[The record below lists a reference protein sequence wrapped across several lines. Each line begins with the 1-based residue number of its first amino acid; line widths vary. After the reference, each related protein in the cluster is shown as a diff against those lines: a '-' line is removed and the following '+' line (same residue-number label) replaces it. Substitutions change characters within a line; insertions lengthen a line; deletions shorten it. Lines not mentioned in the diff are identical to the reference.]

1 MRRLFRIH
9 IPCYEFEDFS
19 RLIEYGKTP
28 EQICYHR
35 TMNCLEWYIRKAIF
49 YKRIFYLLSMVN
61 LLLPLLSTAIMA
73 WKKDSDIGIILSAC
87 TSLSASLLA
96 LFNARDK
103 WTSYRTAAENIKR
116 QYALYCAKVEPFD
129 DENAHSRYIMLLEQ
143 YMTEVHT
150 HWCDMQAE
158 EIKEEKK

>member
-19 RLIEYGKTP
+19 SLIEYGGTP

-61 LLLPLLSTAIMA
+61 LLLPLLSTAIVEKGFRHRDYTLCMYLF
-73 WKKDSDIGIILSAC
+73 IGVLAC
-87 TSLSASLLA
+87 A
-96 LFNARDK
+96 FQRP
-103 WTSYRTAAENIKR
+103 R
-116 QYALYCAKVEPFD
+116 
-129 DENAHSRYIMLLEQ
+129 
-143 YMTEVHT
+143 
-150 HWCDMQAE
+150 
-158 EIKEEKK
+158 